1 MSFYAKTGEQSLLT
15 FLVLLGSQNQIQ
27 KIVLKQVKS
36 ICESFYL
43 TKLEISMIQ
52 SGYQVS

>member
-15 FLVLLGSQNQIQ
+15 FLVLLRSQNQIQ

-43 TKLEISMIQ
+43 TKMEISMIQ